1 MTNKEQ
7 LFNEHPEQF
16 MLKCGVCGK
25 EFLPSSYKQYDNLT
39 KKARK
44 YNRKFYCSNECKR
57 IEKGSVKVTCETCG
71 KEFFINKYD
80 KEHRENHFCS
90 RECWKTYTK
99 TNKNEKS
106 LSGKIGKCLFCGKE
120 YVINKS
126 STGKFCCFECSVEY
140 KLKQTDKLIECGKN
154 VTHRIL
160 KTYFLRH
167 YNKCM
172 NPECKWNW
180 DGDNNPIL
188 ELHHKDGNHN
198 NNTLDNCLL
207 LCPNCHSL
215 TDNYKFKN
223 GHLSSRKYRKKYY
236 NK

>member
-25 EFLPSSYKQYDNLT
+25 EFLPASYKQYDNLT
-39 KKARK
+39 KKAKR
-44 YNRKFYCSNECKR
+44 YNRIFYCSDECKR
-57 IEKGSVKVTCETCG
+57 IKLGSKKIKCETCG
-71 KEFFINKYD
+71 KEFLLNKW
-80 KEHRENHFCS
+80 EFENQKHHFCS
-90 RECWKTYTK
+90 RKCWKEYK
-99 TNKNEKS
+99 NNNKNKNS
-106 LSGKIGKCLFCGKE
+106 LSGKIGICTFCGKE
-120 YVINKS
+120 YTIIKNS
-126 STGKFCCFECSVEY
+126 SGKYCSLECQH
-140 KLKQTDKLIECGKN
+140 KDILKNNANLIESGMN
-154 VTHRIL
+154 VSHRVL
-160 KTYFLRH
+160 KRYLVDR

-188 ELHHKDGNHN
+188 ELHHIDGNHN
-198 NNTLDNCLL
+198 NNTLENCLL

-215 TDNYKFKN
+215 TENYKFKN
-223 GHLSSRKYRKKYY
+223 SHTSTRKYRKKYY

>member
-90 RECWKTYTK
+90 RECFLAFKEKNIKTYICK
-99 TNKNEKS
+99 
-106 LSGKIGKCLFCGKE
+106 FCGKE
-120 YVINKS
+120 FLPQKRNYNKYCS
-126 STGKFCCFECSVEY
+126 QEC
-140 KLKQTDKLIECGKN
+140 QHND
-154 VTHRIL
+154 IL
-160 KTYFLRH
+160 KDIDKKIENGENVSSRSLRNYFLRH

-172 NPECKWNW
+172 NPDCKWNW
-180 DGDNNPIL
+180 NSDNNPIL

-223 GHLSSRKYRKKYY
+223 SHTSTRKYRKRYY
-236 NK
+236 K